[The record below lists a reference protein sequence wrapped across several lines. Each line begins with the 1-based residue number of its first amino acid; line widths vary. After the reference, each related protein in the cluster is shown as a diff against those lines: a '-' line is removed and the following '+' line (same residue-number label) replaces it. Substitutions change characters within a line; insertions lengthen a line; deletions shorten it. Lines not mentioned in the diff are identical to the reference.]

1 MTKRMR
7 RLFKTTAWILT
18 MVLCV
23 NLTGPA
29 GTERVHA
36 EEITKDGFTIQD
48 GTLISYTGENMVV
61 RVPEEVTTIGYGAF
75 ANNKTITTLY
85 LGENVTN
92 IEHQW
97 GMSALTNIVL
107 QNGEADM
114 EVANDA
120 FGSSKALTTLEVE
133 KDVVT
138 IPSVLYNVDTLQN
151 IHVAAGNTYYYS
163 QDGVLFYRE
172 AANRLTLLKFPESSA
187 ITDYVIPADLHVKDI
202 GKYAFYY
209 CKNLVSVEIPEGVE
223 TIGYEAFSHCDSL
236 KSITMGPDVK
246 ALEDYAFCYCKNLE
260 TLTLSPVLEDVLTGG
275 GLLSGSGLKTLIVP
289 QATSY
294 VPEAM
299 YMHGTLEK
307 IQVAEG
313 NPLYKSVD
321 GVLYSADGQV
331 LVSYPRGRK
340 DTSYTVVEGTVEI
353 GKEAFY
359 YRESL
364 EEIILPESLEI
375 LADSAMEGATALKE
389 LALPAGVHTLA
400 YDSLYNCKS
409 MTSLTLSENLS
420 EDSVN
425 SNMLGQSNALTT
437 IIIPAGAQF
446 VPENFVQHG
455 SVKEFVVE
463 EGNSKYFSQNGVLYG
478 YDEEGRQ
485 ILISYPKAKED
496 TTYTVLEGTLEIGH
510 NAFYYREKL
519 EEIMLPQ
526 SLEVLG
532 NSAMEGATALKEL
545 VLPAGVHTLECDSIY
560 NCKSMTGLT
569 LSENLSEGSVNSNM
583 LGASGAL
590 TTINIPAGAQFVP
603 ENFAQHGSVKEF
615 VVEEGNS
622 KYFSQDGVL
631 YGYDEEGRQIL
642 ISYPKAKEG
651 TTYTV
656 LEGTMEIGKSAFRS
670 RERLEEIILPEGLEV
685 IRGYGFE
692 YCKSLKKMELPASV
706 TSIEYDAFYGCSS
719 LTEFT
724 LSENLAKETVNNSIL
739 GACAQLTTLY
749 VPAAAAYVP
758 DGAYV
763 ASLQN
768 IIVVD
773 DAGKKNV
780 AGSNYA
786 SLDGVLFNADGT
798 TLLRMPQNK
807 RAGEYEIPET
817 VTRIEK
823 YAFYRQQHITG
834 VTVPTG
840 VNYIGYGA
848 FYDCP
853 SLQII
858 WANGCN
864 PEIIEYDA
872 LEANEEV
879 VLMCDPDTTV
889 EAHAINQRLIY
900 MTGENMITATVVK
913 QLTGSTDSERALL
926 SEYQVN
932 VYLGDNGTD
941 ENYKFPAYTA
951 GDYILLPGGKQAVNG
966 DTVENYDKVT
976 VELVSKKGECAN
988 SITVVTLDEK
998 KCAEVTLKTGQRGYV
1013 TGQVTA
1019 ETSFTVALYD
1029 SEGNLMYKPE
1039 RAANRYTSDYLPEG
1053 NYTVVVLQGRI
1064 RNWTQKT
1071 LAEYEALGMQAG
1083 VDYVK
1088 EIVQVKNGQVVTK
1101 DITMPAESEYAS
1113 VWLDTT
1119 KTGYNVMENNVTAAG
1134 LVNFRVSYALKENL
1148 AAYELSNR
1156 EVHLTLPEG
1165 LQVYRES
1172 VRENGKS
1179 AEDYDLSG
1187 NELIVYVTGNSGTVQ
1202 FSASPTVY
1210 GKIESQATLTFSYEG
1225 TSYEEFVGYISTSM
1239 EYITLEAPANTE
1251 IRTIMVK
1258 GVSVPGA
1265 TVTVY
1270 DGETVIGTTT
1280 ALESGKWT
1288 ALVDLSANDPDS
1300 LHQVSA
1306 SITVD
1311 GETVRTPE
1319 KEVIW
1324 ADNLTYI
1331 KSCYLYYSGKK
1342 YVINDDGTSTP
1353 SPITWSPNAE
1363 YTFYIQIA
1371 NDENVDKVYITAS
1384 KDDESK
1390 WEYATRN
1397 EEGFWVV
1404 STKFEDNGNVIP
1416 FISAMHWGG
1425 GGGGINMEVSHTP
1438 NVEIIYWDGPPS
1450 DIHIGYT
1457 MKEQDTTIDRD
1468 IIDKYTNLDPAELQE
1483 EYDAMPDMWKNATYQ
1498 VNTNTVDAQGNGTMN
1513 FDITLD
1519 NEFESVLNY
1528 NISTMD
1534 KVQKSQAELDK
1545 DSSYTKLIGNDG
1557 SVTYTKY
1564 FYEETPYTGTT
1575 GLAYG
1580 SGTGS
1585 VKRLGGKGS
1594 NTYSAVSLKNG
1605 AGDGGVVVQ
1614 MGTETIQ
1621 FSSGDVEFAKVIL
1634 TEIRTEI
1641 TNQAIE
1647 KFFGETAGKT
1657 AGRLTA
1663 VVGLYGDA
1671 VEVGNNIMSL
1681 IAARQAINSSGL
1693 SAAEI
1698 AARNQALDQ
1707 LMLGY
1712 MICAGLRY
1720 AAAVVS
1726 VGMVF
1731 MGAPFMAGLA
1741 VAGIIAL
1748 MNAYVNQTLQDCLN
1762 LLLDFDLSWLI
1773 DPSGYIYEAVLENR
1787 IEGATATV
1795 YYLDEETGEA
1805 VEWKAED
1812 YNQTNPQV
1820 TGKDGAYAWDVPISQ
1835 WKVVVEKEG
1844 YESVESE
1851 WLPVPP
1857 IQTDV
1862 NLGLVSLEKPA
1873 VKEIHLYQDS
1883 VVVEF
1888 TQYMQVEGMDTEDF
1902 GFGASAQIGEV
1913 TPMDALPSAAD
1924 ENVMFAKLF
1933 RVSYT
1938 GQVGN
1943 VTVAAGVTNYAGNT
1957 MEEEY
1962 SAQKPAMEYEVT
1974 GLSGETAISLNYE
1987 GQLQYALKI
1996 EPAQAAKDAVITV
2009 TSSNVYGLEI
2019 VSIGEANAEGVRMI
2033 TLKGTLP
2040 TECSID
2046 IGVEGTTVKKQVA
2059 VSVTQVRDGSVGNQ
2073 GSGNQGEGSGTQGEN
2088 SGNQDEGFGTAD
2100 DPSGGNTGDGTGSGG
2115 KKLPI
2120 VPIAVGGGVV
2130 LLAVVLIVG
2139 ILLGKKKK
2147 NGTGGKDA
2155 GTP

>member
-7 RLFKTTAWILT
+7 RLFKTMAWILT

-29 GTERVHA
+29 GTERVYG
-36 EEITKDGFTIQD
+36 EEITKDGFTIRD

-61 RVPEEVTTIGYGAF
+61 RVPEEVTTIGHGAF

-114 EVANDA
+114 EVAGSV
-120 FGSSKALTTLEVE
+120 FGDSDALTTLEVE

-138 IPSVLYNVDTLQN
+138 IPAALYNVDTLRN

-187 ITDYVIPADLHVKDI
+187 ITDYAVPKDI
-202 GKYAFYY
+202 HAKAIGEYAFDH
-209 CKNLVSVEIPEGVE
+209 CQNLVSVELPEGLEVIRE
-223 TIGYEAFSHCDSL
+223 EAFNWCENL
-236 KSITMGPDVK
+236 KTVTLGPDVK
-246 ALEDYAFCYCKNLE
+246 ELQSYAFYYCKNLE
-260 TLTLSPVLEDVLTGG
+260 TLTLSPVLEDVLTGS
-275 GLLSGSGLKTLIVP
+275 GLLSGTGLKTLIVP

-299 YMHGTLEK
+299 YQHNTLEN

-321 GVLYSADGQV
+321 GVLYSADGKT
-331 LVSYPRGRK
+331 LVSYPKGRTA
-340 DTSYTVVEGTVEI
+340 TSYTVPEGTVEI
-353 GKEAFY
+353 GKYAF
-359 YRESL
+359 RSNECI
-364 EEIILPESLEI
+364 EEVILPEGLTVIGQQSFEYCTGLKK
-375 LADSAMEGATALKE
+375 ME
-389 LALPAGVHTLA
+389 LPKSVTTLD
-400 YDSLYNCKS
+400 YDAFYNCS
-409 MTSLTLSENLS
+409 GLTEFTLSENLT
-420 EDSVN
+420 EDTVHSGIISGSTKISTV
-425 SNMLGQSNALTT
+425 T
-437 IIIPAGAQF
+437 ISAGAQF
-446 VPENFVQHG
+446 VPEIFARHG
-455 SVKEFVVE
+455 SVTEFVVE
-463 EGNSKYFSQNGVLYG
+463 EGNSKYFSKDGVLYG

-485 ILISYPKAKED
+485 ILISYPRAKEG
-496 TTYTVLEGTLEIGH
+496 TSYTVLAGTEEIGKYAFRY
-510 NAFYYREKL
+510 NESIEEVILPEGLTIIGQQSFEYCTGLKKMELPKSVTTLGYDAFYGC
-519 EEIMLPQ
+519 
-526 SLEVLG
+526 S
-532 NSAMEGATALKEL
+532 
-545 VLPAGVHTLECDSIY
+545 
-560 NCKSMTGLT
+560 GLTEFT
-569 LSENLSEGSVNSNM
+569 LSENLTEDTVYSGIISGSTAIS
-583 LGASGAL
+583 
-590 TTINIPAGAQFVP
+590 TIIIPAGAQFVP
-603 ENFAQHGSVKEF
+603 ENVAQHSSVTEF

-622 KYFSQDGVL
+622 KYFSKDGVL

-651 TTYTV
+651 TSYTV
-656 LEGTMEIGKSAFRS
+656 LEGTVEIGKDAFRS
-670 RERLEEIILPEGLEV
+670 RESLEEIILPEGLE
-685 IRGYGFE
+685 IIGQACFT
-692 YCKSLKKMELPASV
+692 YCKSLKKMELPKSV
-706 TSIEYDAFYGCSS
+706 TTIGYDAFYGCSS

-739 GACAQLTTLY
+739 GGCAQLTTLY

-758 DGAYV
+758 DSDYV
-763 ASLQN
+763 TSLQN

-773 DAGKKNV
+773 DTGKKNV
-780 AGSNYA
+780 AGTNYA

-823 YAFYRQQHITG
+823 YAFHRQQHITG

-848 FYDCP
+848 FCDCP

-913 QLTGSTDSERALL
+913 QLTGSTDSERAPL

-951 GDYILLPGGKQAVNG
+951 GDYILLPGGKQAANG

-988 SITVVTLDEK
+988 SITVVILDEK

-1013 TGQVTA
+1013 TGQVTS

-1064 RNWTQKT
+1064 RNWTKKT

-1088 EIVQVKNGQVVTK
+1088 EIVQIKNGQVVTK

-1113 VWLDTT
+1113 AWLDTT
-1119 KTGYNVMENNVTAAG
+1119 KTGYIVSDNNVTAAG

-1156 EVHLTLPEG
+1156 ELHLTLPEG

-1187 NELIVYVTGNSGTVQ
+1187 NELVVYVTGNSGTVQ

-1324 ADNLTYI
+1324 SDNLTYI
-1331 KSCYLYYSGKK
+1331 KSCYLYYNGKK
-1342 YVINDDGTSTP
+1342 YVINGDGTSTP
-1353 SPITWSPNAE
+1353 SPITWAPSVG

-1371 NDENVDKVYITAS
+1371 NDENVDKVYITAN
-1384 KDDESK
+1384 KEDEAT

-1404 STKFEDNGNVIP
+1404 NTKFENNGNVIP
-1416 FISAMHWGG
+1416 FISSCSWVRSRTGEWVMGDIEW
-1425 GGGGINMEVSHTP
+1425 T
-1438 NVEIIYWDGPPS
+1438 YWDGPPS

-1498 VNTNTVDAQGNGTMN
+1498 VNTNNVDAQGNGTMN

-1534 KVQKSQAELDK
+1534 KVQKSKAELDK

-1580 SGTGS
+1580 SGTES

-1594 NTYSAVSLKNG
+1594 NTYSAVPLKNG

-1731 MGAPFMAGLA
+1731 LGAPFMAGLA

-1787 IEGATATV
+1787 VEGATATV

-1820 TGKDGAYAWDVPISQ
+1820 TGKDGAYAWDVPIGQ

-1888 TQYMQVEGMDTEDF
+1888 TQYMQVEGMNTEDF

-1957 MEEEY
+1957 MEAEY

-1974 GLSGETAISLNYE
+1974 GLSGEAAVSLNYE

-1996 EPAQAAKDAVITV
+1996 EPAQAAKDAAIAV

-2040 TECSID
+2040 TECTID

-2059 VSVTQVRDGSVGNQ
+2059 VSVIQERDGSAGNQ
-2073 GSGNQGEGSGTQGEN
+2073 GSGNQGEGSGNQGGG
-2088 SGNQDEGFGTAD
+2088 SGNQGEGTSTD
-2100 DPSGGNTGDGTGSGG
+2100 DPSGGNTGDDTGSEGS
-2115 KKLPI
+2115 KLPI
-2120 VPIAVGGGVV
+2120 IPIAVGGGVV
-2130 LLAVVLIVG
+2130 LLVVVLVVV

>member
-1 MTKRMR
+1 MTKRMKR
-7 RLFKTTAWILT
+7 FFKTTAWILT

-29 GTERVHA
+29 GTERVYA
-36 EEITKDGFTIQD
+36 EEITKDGFTIRD
-48 GTLISYTGENMVV
+48 GTLISYTGENEVV
-61 RVPEEVTTIGYGAF
+61 KVPDEVTAIGHSAF
-75 ANNKTITTLY
+75 ANNKAMTTLY
-85 LGENVTN
+85 LGENVTR
-92 IEHQW
+92 IDYQ
-97 GMSALTNIVL
+97 GGIPALTTIVL

-114 EVANDA
+114 QVDGYA
-120 FGSSKALTTLEVE
+120 FSYCNVLTTLEVE

-138 IPSVLYNVDTLQN
+138 IPSALYNVDTLQEIN
-151 IHVAAGNTYYYS
+151 VAAGNTHYTS
-163 QDGVLFYRE
+163 EDGVLFYRE
-172 AANRLTLLKFPESSA
+172 TASRITLLKFPESST
-187 ITDYVIPADLHVKDI
+187 ITDYAVPVDLHVKTI
-202 GKYAFYY
+202 GKYAFHY
-209 CKNLVSVEIPEGVE
+209 CKNLVSIEIPEGVE
-223 TIGYEAFSHCDSL
+223 TIGYEAFSHCDNL
-236 KSITMGPDVK
+236 KNITMGPDVK
-246 ALEDYAFCYCKNLE
+246 ELEDDAFYYCKNLE
-260 TLTLSPVLEDVLTGG
+260 TLTLSPVLEDVLTGS

-299 YMHGTLEK
+299 YMHNTLENV
-307 IQVAEG
+307 QVASG

-321 GVLYSADGQV
+321 GVLYTADGQT

-340 DTSYTVVEGTVEI
+340 NASYTVLDGTVEI
-353 GKEAFY
+353 GQNAFY

-364 EEIILPESLEI
+364 EEIILPQSLEV
-375 LADSAMEGATALKE
+375 LGDSAMEGATALKE
-389 LALPAGVHTLA
+389 LVLPASVHTLE

-409 MTSLTLSENLS
+409 MTSLTISENLS
-420 EDSVN
+420 EGSVN
-425 SNMLGQSNALTT
+425 SNMLGGSNALTT

-446 VPENFVQHG
+446 VPENVTQHG
-455 SVKEFVVE
+455 SVTEFVVE
-463 EGNSKYFSQNGVLYG
+463 EGNSKYFS
-478 YDEEGRQ
+478 
-485 ILISYPKAKED
+485 K
-496 TTYTVLEGTLEIGH
+496 
-510 NAFYYREKL
+510 
-519 EEIMLPQ
+519 
-526 SLEVLG
+526 
-532 NSAMEGATALKEL
+532 
-545 VLPAGVHTLECDSIY
+545 
-560 NCKSMTGLT
+560 
-569 LSENLSEGSVNSNM
+569 
-583 LGASGAL
+583 
-590 TTINIPAGAQFVP
+590 
-603 ENFAQHGSVKEF
+603 
-615 VVEEGNS
+615 
-622 KYFSQDGVL
+622 DGVL

-656 LEGTMEIGKSAFRS
+656 LDGTVEIGKSAFRS
-670 RERLEEIILPEGLEV
+670 REKLEEVILPEGLVVIGQQSFEHCKTLKKIELPASVTTLEYDAFYGCSSLAEFTLSERLSEDTVNSSLIGYAAISTVTIPAGAQFVPENVVQHGSVTEFVVEEGNSKYFSKDGVLYGYDEEGRQILISYPKAKEGTTYTVLDGTVEIGKSAFRSREKLEEIILPEGLEV
-685 IRGYGFE
+685 IRQYGFE
-692 YCKSLKKMELPASV
+692 YCKELKRMELPKSV
-706 TSIEYDAFYGCSS
+706 TTIEVDAFYGCSS
-719 LTEFT
+719 LMEFT
-724 LSENLAKETVNNSIL
+724 LSENLTKETVNNSIL
-739 GACAQLTTLY
+739 GSCGQLTTLY
-749 VPAAAAYVP
+749 VPAGAQFVP

-773 DAGKKNV
+773 GTGKKNV
-780 AGSNYA
+780 TGTNYS
-786 SLDGVLFNADGT
+786 SLDGVLFSADGT
-798 TLLRMPQNK
+798 ALLRMPKNK
-807 RAGEYEIPET
+807 RVGEYEIPET

-823 YAFYRQQHITG
+823 YAFYQQQHVTG
-834 VTVPTG
+834 VTIPTG
-840 VNYIGYGA
+840 VSYIGYGA
-848 FYDCP
+848 FYGCP
-853 SLQII
+853 SLQLI

-864 PEIIEYDA
+864 PETIEYDA
-872 LEANEEV
+872 LEANGEV
-879 VLMCDPDTTV
+879 VIMCDPDTTV
-889 EAHAINQRLIY
+889 EAHAVSQGLIY

-913 QLTGSTDSERALL
+913 QLTGSTGSEEDVL
-926 SEYQVN
+926 SNYQIN

-941 ENYKFPAYTA
+941 ENYKFPAYAA
-951 GDYILLPGGKQAVNG
+951 GDYILLPGGKQAQNG
-966 DTVENYDKVT
+966 DTVANYDKVT
-976 VELVSKKGECAN
+976 VELVSKNGECAT
-988 SITVVTLDEK
+988 SVTVVTLDEK
-998 KCAEVTLKTGQRGYV
+998 KCAEVILMTGQRGYV

-1019 ETSFTVALYD
+1019 DTSFTVALYD
-1029 SEGNLMYKPE
+1029 SEGNYMYKPD
-1039 RAANRYTSDYLPEG
+1039 RTANSYTSEYLSEG
-1053 NYTVVVLQGRI
+1053 EYTIVVLQGRI
-1064 RNWTQKT
+1064 RNWTKKT
-1071 LAEYEALGMQAG
+1071 LAEYDTLGMKAG

-1088 EIVQVKNGQVVTK
+1088 EVIQMKNGQVVTRN
-1101 DITMPAESEYAS
+1101 ITMPAESDYAS
-1113 VWLDTT
+1113 AWMDAT
-1119 KTGYNVMENNVTAAG
+1119 KTGYIVLDNNVTAAG
-1134 LVNFRVSYALKENL
+1134 LVNFQVSYGLKENVS
-1148 AAYELSNR
+1148 AYELSNR
-1156 EVHLTLPEG
+1156 ELHITLPEG
-1165 LQVYRES
+1165 LQVYGES

-1187 NELIVYVTGNSGTVQ
+1187 NELVVYVTGNSGTIQ

-1225 TSYEEFVGYISTSM
+1225 TSYEEYVGYISTSM
-1239 EYITLEAPANTE
+1239 EYITLEAPATTE

-1265 TVTVY
+1265 VVTVY

-1280 ALESGKWT
+1280 ALQSGRWT
-1288 ALVDLSANDPDS
+1288 TLVDLSTNDPDS

-1311 GETVRTPE
+1311 GETISTPE

-1324 ADNLTYI
+1324 SDNLTYI
-1331 KSCYLYYSGKK
+1331 KNCYLYYNGTK
-1342 YVINDDGTSTP
+1342 YVINADGTSTP
-1353 SPITWSPNAE
+1353 SPITWVPE
-1363 YTFYIQIA
+1363 QGYTFYIQIA
-1371 NDENVDKVYITAS
+1371 NDENVDKVYITAN
-1384 KDDESK
+1384 KEDEAT

-1404 STKFEDNGNVIP
+1404 NTKFENNGNVIP
-1416 FISAMHWGG
+1416 FISSCSWVQSSTGEWVMGDIEW
-1425 GGGGINMEVSHTP
+1425 
-1438 NVEIIYWDGPPS
+1438 IYWDGPPS
-1450 DIHIGYT
+1450 DINIGYT

-1483 EYDAMPDMWKNATYQ
+1483 DYDAMPDMWKNATCQ
-1498 VNTNTVDAQGNGTMN
+1498 VNTNNVDAQGNGTMN

-1564 FYEETPYTGTT
+1564 FYEETPYTGATST
-1575 GLAYG
+1575 AYG
-1580 SGTGS
+1580 YGTGS
-1585 VKRLGGKGS
+1585 VQRLGGKS
-1594 NTYSAVSLKNG
+1594 SSTYGAVQLKNG

-1614 MGTETIQ
+1614 MGTESIQ
-1621 FSSGDVEFAKVIL
+1621 FTAEDVGFAKVIL
-1634 TEIRTEI
+1634 TEIRTEV

-1647 KFFGETAGKT
+1647 KFFGKEASQS
-1657 AGRLTA
+1657 AGRIAA

-1731 MGAPFMAGLA
+1731 LGAPFMAGLA

-1787 IEGATATV
+1787 VEGATATV
-1795 YYLDEETGEA
+1795 YYLDGETGEA
-1805 VEWKAED
+1805 VEWNAEE

-1820 TGKDGAYAWDVPISQ
+1820 TGKDGAYAWDVPIGQ

-1888 TQYMQVEGMDTEDF
+1888 TQYMQVDGVDGEDF
-1902 GFGASAQIGEV
+1902 GLGTSAQIGEV
-1913 TPMDALPSAAD
+1913 EPMDALPSAVD
-1924 ENVMFAKLF
+1924 ENVMLAKLF
-1933 RVSYT
+1933 RVKYT

-1943 VTVAAGVTNYAGNT
+1943 VTVAAGVMNYAGNT
-1957 MEEEY
+1957 MEADY
-1962 SAQKPAMEYEVT
+1962 TAQKPAMEYEVT
-1974 GLSGETAISLNYE
+1974 GLSGEAVVSLPYE

-2009 TSSNVYGLEI
+2009 TSSNEYGLEI
-2019 VSIGEANAEGVRMI
+2019 VSIGEANAEGVCLI

-2046 IGVEGTTVKKQVA
+2046 IAVEGTTIKKQVA
-2059 VSVTQVRDGSVGNQ
+2059 VSVVQERDGSSGGQ
-2073 GSGNQGEGSGTQGEN
+2073 SEGSGAGTSGDATGEGSGAQGEGAGT
-2088 SGNQDEGFGTAD
+2088 SGN
-2100 DPSGGNTGDGTGSGG
+2100 PSTGDSGEGTGKED

-2120 VPIAVGGGVV
+2120 IPIAVGGGVV
-2130 LLAVVLIVG
+2130 LLAG
-2139 ILLGKKKK
+2139 ILTAVLLLRKKKK
-2147 NGTGGKDA
+2147 NGTDGNDV